1 MIQRLYAIV
10 LKELRHILRDNQT
23 LFIILAMPVIMMF
36 LYGYALTMDIIDAPI
51 LIINPNHDAYVNEL
65 TARIDASAMFKVCG
79 TIKSCSDI
87 QAQFRRHHVKIIC
100 RFPASF
106 SIDLNNGGTAA
117 PVQVLIDGS
126 DPNTAIILKN
136 AFEGILSSITLD
148 MMGIKPADIIIV
160 NQRIL
165 YNQEQ
170 KSALFFVPGLMA
182 IILLMISALL
192 TSLTITR
199 EKELGTL
206 EQLLVS
212 PLHPFEIILG
222 KIIPYVIL
230 SGIDGVLI
238 LITGNL
244 AFGVNVAGSLT
255 FLALTGTIY
264 IFASLSIGMLISTV
278 ATTQQ
283 QAMMMVMPITMLPTI
298 ILSGFI
304 FPLSSLPIALR
315 LVSNIVPATWFLQI
329 IRGIILKGT
338 GIRELWL
345 QMAILCGIS
354 FFLIAVSVKRFRG
367 HL

>member
-1 MIQRLYAIV
+1 M
-10 LKELRHILRDNQT
+10 RHILRDNQT

-36 LYGYALTMDIIDAPI
+36 LYGYALTMDITEAPV
-51 LIINPNHDAYVNEL
+51 LVINPTPNEEINEL
-65 TARIDASAMFKVCG
+65 CARISASTMFNVIG
-79 TIKSCSDI
+79 TIQSSDDPNRE
-87 QAQFRRHHVKIIC
+87 FRTRHVKVIC
-100 RFPASF
+100 RFPPNF
-106 SIDLNNGGTAA
+106 SKDLNNSGSAA
-117 PVQVLIDGS
+117 PIQILVDGS
-126 DPNTAIILKN
+126 DPNTATILKN
-136 AFEGILSSITLD
+136 AFEGILTNITLD
-148 MMGIKPADIIIV
+148 ILGLKPPDVIIV

-182 IILLMISALL
+182 VILLMISALL

-212 PLHPFEIILG
+212 PLRPFEIVLG
-222 KIIPYVIL
+222 KIIPYILL

-238 LITGNL
+238 LITGNI

-255 FLALTGTIY
+255 FLALASTVY
-264 IFASLSIGMLISTV
+264 IFTSLAIGMLISTV
-278 ATTQQ
+278 ARTQQ
-283 QAMMMVMPITMLPTI
+283 QAMMMVLPATMLPTI

-304 FPLSSLPIALR
+304 FPLASLPWALQII
-315 LVSNIVPATWFLQI
+315 SNIVPATWFLQI

-338 GIRELWL
+338 GIEVLWPQL
-345 QMAILCGIS
+345 TILCGIS
-354 FFLIAVSVKRFRG
+354 FFLITVTVKRFRG

>member
-10 LKELRHILRDNQT
+10 LKEMRHILRDNQT

-36 LYGYALTMDIIDAPI
+36 LYGYALTMDITEAPV
-51 LIINPNHDAYVNEL
+51 LVINPTPSEEINEL
-65 TARIDASAMFKVCG
+65 CARINSSTMFNVIE
-79 TIKSCSDI
+79 TIQSSDDPNRE
-87 QAQFRRHHVKIIC
+87 FRTRHVKIIC
-100 RFPASF
+100 RFPPNF
-106 SIDLNNGGTAA
+106 SKDLNNSGTAA
-117 PVQVLIDGS
+117 PVQILVDGS
-126 DPNTAIILKN
+126 DPNTATILKN
-136 AFEGILSSITLD
+136 AFEGILTNITLNIL
-148 MMGIKPADIIIV
+148 GLKPPEVIIV

-212 PLHPFEIILG
+212 PLRPFEIVLG
-222 KIIPYVIL
+222 KIIPYILL

-238 LITGNL
+238 LITGKL

-255 FLALTGTIY
+255 FLAIASTVY
-264 IFASLSIGMLISTV
+264 IFTSLAIGMLISTV
-278 ATTQQ
+278 AKTQQ
-283 QAMMMVMPITMLPTI
+283 QAMMMVLPATMLPTI

-304 FPLSSLPIALR
+304 FPLASLPWALQ
-315 LVSNIVPATWFLQI
+315 VISNIVPATWFLQI

-338 GIRELWL
+338 GIEVLWPQL
-345 QMAILCGIS
+345 TILCGIS
-354 FFLIAVSVKRFRG
+354 VFLITITVKRFRG

>member
-23 LFIILAMPVIMMF
+23 LFIILVMPVIMMF
-36 LYGYALTMDIIDAPI
+36 LYGYALTMDISEAPV
-51 LIINPNHDAYVNEL
+51 LIINPTPSAQVNDL
-65 TARIDASAMFKVCG
+65 CARINASTMFKIIG
-79 TIKSCSDI
+79 IIPSSADPE
-87 QAQFRRHHVKIIC
+87 AEFRTRDVKVIC

-106 SIDLNNGGTAA
+106 AKELNNGGTAA
-117 PVQVLIDGS
+117 PIQILIDGS
-126 DPNTAIILKN
+126 DPNTATILKN
-136 AFEGILSSITLD
+136 AFEGIVTSITLD
-148 MMGIKPADIIIV
+148 MMGIEPPDIVIV

-165 YNQEQ
+165 FNQEQ

-222 KIIPYVIL
+222 KIIPYTLL
-230 SGIDGVLI
+230 SGIDGFLI
-238 LITGNL
+238 LLTGNL
-244 AFGVNVAGSLT
+244 AFGVEVAGSLT
-255 FLALTGTIY
+255 FLAVASTIY
-264 IFASLSIGMLISTV
+264 IFTSLSIGMLISTL
-278 ATTQQ
+278 AATQQ
-283 QAMMMVMPITMLPTI
+283 QAMMMVLPVTMLPTM

-304 FPLSSLPIALR
+304 FPLASLPLVLR
-315 LVSNIVPATWFLQI
+315 LLSNIVPATWFLQI

-338 GIRELWL
+338 GISVLWPQL
-345 QMAILCGIS
+345 AILCGIS
-354 FFLIAVSVKRFRG
+354 LFLITVSVKRFRG

>member
-36 LYGYALTMDIIDAPI
+36 LYGYALTMDIIDAPV
-51 LIINPNHDAYVNEL
+51 LIINPNQSAYVKEL
-65 TARIDASAMFKVCG
+65 TARIDASAMFRVSG
-79 TIKSCSDI
+79 TIKSCSDV

-100 RFPASF
+100 RFPPSF
-106 SIDLNNGGTAA
+106 SKDLNNGGTAA
-117 PVQVLIDGS
+117 PVQVIIDGS

-148 MMGIKPADIIIV
+148 MMGIRPADIIIV

-212 PLHPFEIILG
+212 PLHPLEIILG

-238 LITGNL
+238 LITGKL
-244 AFGVNVAGSLT
+244 AFGVNVAGSLSL
-255 FLALTGTIY
+255 LAITGTIY
-264 IFASLSIGMLISTV
+264 IFTSLSIGMLISTV

-283 QAMMMVMPITMLPTI
+283 QAMMMVMPVTMLPTI

-315 LVSNIVPATWFLQI
+315 LFSNIVPATWFLQI
-329 IRGIILKGT
+329 IRGIILKGI
-338 GIRELWL
+338 GIRELWP
-345 QMAILCGIS
+345 QMTILCGIS
-354 FFLIAVSVKRFRG
+354 LFLIMVAVKRFRG